1 MSWCSGLVLSG
12 ATFTEGSGGGT
23 VSETVTVRLNRLSDA
38 AVTVTYAV
46 TGKTATAGTDFT
58 SGATTVVI
66 AAGAL
71 TGAVTVG
78 VVADADAEGPETLEV
93 VASGAVS
100 AGAPATVVRATGV
113 ATILDD
119 DSQQINVAGL
129 TVVGEGSGAG
139 TTTATVTVR
148 LAQPATVPV
157 TVDYA
162 TAGAPGVAGVS
173 GSAVAGV
180 DFFAASGTVSFAVGA
195 TSATFTVTVVRDA
208 VSERD
213 EDFAVQLSNPV
224 AVGGIALGVAQGL
237 VRIADDDV
245 VTVAVAA
252 ATVAENVAGGVAAAV
267 VVTLTGTS
275 DRAVSVSYATLRG
288 TAVAATT
295 VLWQVRNFE

>member
-1 MSWCSGLVLSG
+1 MGEGSGVAMVRVTLSVPSAVPVTVQYAAVAGTAAAGSDYTAPLAGATLTFAPGTTELFIAVPIVDDLVAEAGQTFSVVLSAPTG
-12 ATFTEGSGGGT
+12 AALSGAATAVVTIVDDDALEVYVDDATFTEGSGGGT

-46 TGKTATAGTDFT
+46 TGKTATAGADFT

-162 TAGAPGVAGVS
+162 TPLDEAWTLLHQHHIQAL
-173 GSAVAGV
+173 AVKK
-180 DFFAASGTVSFAVGA
+180 T
-195 TSATFTVTVVRDA
+195 R
-208 VSERD
+208 
-213 EDFAVQLSNPV
+213 
-224 AVGGIALGVAQGL
+224 
-237 VRIADDDV
+237 
-245 VTVAVAA
+245 
-252 ATVAENVAGGVAAAV
+252 
-267 VVTLTGTS
+267 
-275 DRAVSVSYATLRG
+275 
-288 TAVAATT
+288 
-295 VLWQVRNFE
+295 